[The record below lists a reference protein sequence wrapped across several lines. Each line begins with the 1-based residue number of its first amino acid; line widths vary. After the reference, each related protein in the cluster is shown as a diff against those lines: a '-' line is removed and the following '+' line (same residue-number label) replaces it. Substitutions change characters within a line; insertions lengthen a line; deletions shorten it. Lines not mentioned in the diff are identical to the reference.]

1 MRGSVSFLC
10 VFCWLV
16 VLKAFFF
23 LVMMLF
29 AAIAKRAGDDHLA
42 ANRLE
47 VYNLHR
53 KFQLAPTVPLCRVI
67 SISCPAGLPK
77 PSLAEGGTG
86 GQRQQHYTANCTGP
100 EATRTTSC
108 T

>member
-16 VLKAFFF
+16 VLKAFF